1 LKEGSKLTT
10 DVSTLTA
17 GPDILPFRID
27 IPQADIDDLHQRLRN
42 TRWPDELPGAGWNY
56 GIPLSYVR
64 DLTEYWATAYN
75 WRENEARLNEF
86 PQFTTSI
93 DGQNVHFLHVRT
105 QEANALPVLITH
117 GWPGSIV
124 EFVKI
129 IGPLVDPRAHGGDP
143 ADAFHVVA
151 PSIPGYGFS
160 GPTREAGWDVKR
172 IATAFA
178 KLMSRLGYQRYGAQ
192 GGDWGSA
199 ISRQLG
205 LLDPDHVI
213 GLHFNTLA
221 APPSGDPE
229 EMKLLSEKEKTYLE
243 AAQRFRQ
250 QGSAYF
256 VIQTS
261 RPQTLAYALTDS
273 AVGLLAWIAEKFREW
288 SDPAEGEDS
297 IERDQLLTNV
307 SIYWFTQTANSSAR
321 LYFEFMRSGSSW
333 GRVEPSTVPT
343 GVAVFPREI
352 APPIRRFAERS
363 NNIVHWSEFDRGGHF
378 AAMEQ
383 PELLVADIRTFFR
396 RFR

>member
-27 IPQADIDDLHQRLRN
+27 IPQADIDDLHKRLRN

-64 DLTEYWATAYN
+64 HLTEYWVTAYN

-105 QEANALPVLITH
+105 QEANALPLLITH